1 MTQRAEELK
10 RNIEKLGGKE
20 IIKYLGGMSRET
32 IRKLEDEQIEE
43 YKKRIEKN
51 KERIMKKYQEQ

>member
-1 MTQRAEELK
+1 
-10 RNIEKLGGKE
+10 
-20 IIKYLGGMSRET
+20 MSRET

-43 YKKRIEKN
+43 CKKRLERN